1 MSEQRYFVTGGLGF
15 IGAWVVRNLVEAG
28 ALTTVFDISGDSRR
42 LRPLLSDDELAQVHF
57 VAGDIT
63 DPAVVEVAVRDSGA
77 SHIIHLAGLQI
88 PFCKADPVLG
98 ARVNVVGTVNVFGA
112 ARQAGLHRVVYA
124 SSTAVYGPKES
135 YPPGP
140 LAPDAPH
147 LPSTLYGV
155 YKQANE
161 GTARI
166 YWQDHGISSIGLRPY
181 VVYGVGRDQGMT
193 SEPTKAMLAA
203 AQGLGHHIGFG
214 GRLDMQYAD
223 DIARMFIQC
232 TQVPFEGAGVF
243 NPTGS
248 IVHMSEVVA
257 AIEAA
262 APEVRGR
269 VTFDDKPLPYPEE
282 MDATPLAQLLGGLT
296 QTLLAQAVADTIALF
311 GQAIAAG
318 RFS

>member
-1 MSEQRYFVTGGLGF
+1 MSEQRFFVTGALGF
-15 IGAWVVRNLVEAG
+15 IGAWVVRNLVAAG
-28 ALTTVFDISGDSRR
+28 KTVTAFDLSTDSRR

-63 DPAVVEVAVRDSGA
+63 DPAVVETALRDSGA
-77 SHIIHLAGLQI
+77 HHVIHLAGLQI

-98 ARVNVVGTVNVFGA
+98 ARVNVVGTVNIFEA
-112 ARQAGLHRVVYA
+112 ARQAGLRRVVYA

-140 LAPDAPH
+140 LAPDAPFH
-147 LPSTLYGV
+147 PSTLYGV

-166 YWQDHGISSIGLRPY
+166 YRQDHGISSIGLRPY
-181 VVYGVGRDQGMT
+181 VVYGVGRDQGLT

-203 AQGLGHHIGFG
+203 AQGFGHHIGFG

-223 DIARMFIQC
+223 DIARAFIQC
-232 TQVPFEGAGVF
+232 TQTPFEGAETF
-243 NPTGS
+243 NLAGS
-248 IVHMSEVVA
+248 RVHMSEVVA
-257 AIEAA
+257 AIETA
-262 APEVRGR
+262 APAVQGR
-269 VTFDDKPLPYPEE
+269 VTFADNPLPYPEE
-282 MDATPLAQLLGGLT
+282 MDAAPLARLLGELPHTPLAT
-296 QTLLAQAVADTIALF
+296 AVTETVSLF
-311 GQAIAAG
+311 RQAIASG